1 MGELTNNISLTCDD
15 ENRRGGMRRIW
26 VANKT
31 NITSFTPHAT
41 NHEYTNVIMDS
52 TADVWY
58 EIQAEF
64 ERKGQSSEGS
74 TENGS
79 ALMSTTITIFIPLV
93 EKTKALAIQ
102 QLFESCKVAMIYSDY
117 NENAFV
123 KGYDEF
129 LKLDAAMKVN
139 VTETQE
145 EGLQGVNGYLLTFTG
160 KSAEIAREYSGT
172 ISTSTGTKTP
182 ATA

>member
-15 ENRRGGMRRIW
+15 ENRRGGMRKMW

-31 NITSFTPHAT
+31 NITSFTAHST
-41 NHEYTNVIMDS
+41 NHEYTNVVMDS

-64 ERKGQSSEGS
+64 ERKGQNSEGS

-79 ALMSTTITIFIPLV
+79 ALMSTTITVFVPLV

-102 QLFESCKVAMIYSDY
+102 ELFESCKVAMIYSDY
-117 NENAFV
+117 NSKAFV

-145 EGLQGVNGYLLTFTG
+145 EGLQGANGYTLVFTG

-172 ISTSTGTKTP
+172 ISTSAGSVRP

>member
-1 MGELTNNISLTCDD
+1 MGELTNDISLTCND

-26 VANKT
+26 LANKT
-31 NITSFTPHAT
+31 NITSFTPHAS
-41 NHEYTNVIMDS
+41 NHEYTNVVMDS

-58 EIQAEF
+58 EIEAEF
-64 ERKGQSSEGS
+64 ERKGYNSEGS

-79 ALMSTTITIFIPLV
+79 SLMAPVITLFIPKI

-102 QLFESCKVAMIYSDY
+102 QLFESCKVAMIFSDY
-117 NENAFV
+117 NGAAHV
-123 KGYDEF
+123 RGYDEF

-139 VTETQE
+139 VSEVME
-145 EGLQGVNGYLLTFTG
+145 EGLQGANGYTLTFTG
-160 KSAEIAREYSGT
+160 KTSEVMREYSGT
-172 ISTSTGTKTP
+172 ISTSAGTVTP